1 MEGAEG
7 KKSTYTAWQKAIL
20 VGCLLVA
27 LVGTL
32 LVIGGMVKISAVIA
46 DYGGSVGAPFFLVF
60 LTGMLSIWL
69 FTASVA
75 LMVYVA
81 RTNQEISSWIKGGP
95 SRDPRSPQQ
104 DG

>member
-1 MEGAEG
+1 MEGTEE

-20 VGCLLVA
+20 AGCLLVA

-32 LVIGGMVKISAVIA
+32 VIIGGMVKLSAVIA

-60 LTGMLSIWL
+60 LTGMISIWL

-81 RTNQEISSWIKGGP
+81 KTNQEIAFWIKK
-95 SRDPRSPQQ
+95 SSSQQ
-104 DG
+104 RESVAR